1 MSILTL
7 TACCEEEAYKE
18 EAKEKTVNAETEE
31 VSEKNSI
38 DEVAKELYTK
48 YRQNIDSIM
57 KNSKSLGTRHC
68 YSTYIIFSSK
78 G

>member
-1 MSILTL
+1 MILSILTL

-38 DEVAKELYTK
+38 DEVDEELYTK
-48 YRQNIDSIM
+48 YRQYHE
-57 KNSKSLGTRHC
+57 KLKKPR
-68 YSTYIIFSSK
+68 YSTLLFHIHNILF
-78 G
+78 

>member
-38 DEVAKELYTK
+38 DK
-48 YRQNIDSIM
+48 
-57 KNSKSLGTRHC
+57 
-68 YSTYIIFSSK
+68 
-78 G
+78 